1 MTKIRLK
8 GTDLELPAAE
18 GPYNL
23 KVYPPECL
31 RKVLRNFRQRLKEN
45 RKISFNGNAGY
56 DRRDFGSALV

>member
-18 GPYNL
+18 GPYDL

-31 RKVLRNFRQRLKEN
+31 RKVLRNFRRRLEES
-45 RKISFNGNAGY
+45 RKTSFNGGH
-56 DRRDFGSALV
+56 DRGHFRSTPA

>member
-1 MTKIRLK
+1 MTKIRLN

-31 RKVLRNFRQRLKEN
+31 RKVLRKFRQRLKES
-45 RKISFNGNAGY
+45 RKVSFNGNAGY
-56 DRRDFGSALV
+56 DRGNVGSALV

>member
-18 GPYNL
+18 GPYDL

-31 RKVLRNFRQRLKEN
+31 HKVLKNFRRRLEAS
-45 RKISFNGNAGY
+45 RKISFNGGH
-56 DRRDFGSALV
+56 DSGHFRSAPV